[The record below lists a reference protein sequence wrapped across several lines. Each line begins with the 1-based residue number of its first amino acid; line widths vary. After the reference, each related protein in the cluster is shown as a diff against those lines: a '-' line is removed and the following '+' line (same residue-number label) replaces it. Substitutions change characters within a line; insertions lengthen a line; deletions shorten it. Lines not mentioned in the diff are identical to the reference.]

1 LTAEGRAAGARLARA
16 LDSFAAALVK
26 AALADPERLDA
37 HMESLEAHGFGDPA
51 LDRLT
56 KEIIRLRL
64 EGDHLDSDA
73 LARHLAAIGFGALLG
88 EIDKAALKSG
98 APFLSSDLSLAV
110 ARSQWSHA
118 FEAVSRMAALGD
130 AIEAAKGNLA
140 GRGGMEAIE
149 RMKTERDAL
158 RRAIGS
164 GTIWAD
170 GQS

>member
-1 LTAEGRAAGARLARA
+1 LA
-16 LDSFAAALVK
+16 
-26 AALADPERLDA
+26 
-37 HMESLEAHGFGDPA
+37 
-51 LDRLT
+51 

-64 EGDHLDSDA
+64 EADHLDTGA
-73 LARHLAAIGFGALLG
+73 LARHLATDGFGALLG

-98 APFLSSDLSLAV
+98 APFLKSDVSPTL

-118 FEAVSRMAALGD
+118 FEALTRMAALGD
-130 AIEAAKGNLA
+130 AIEAEKGNLS

-170 GQS
+170 GES